1 MKKIVSTLVIATLV
15 LGVSLN
21 TAYAIKPFKDEFDA
35 KYVKDSNNA
44 EFVEAVKKA
53 NCNLCHGKNAEGKD
67 DKKVRN
73 AYGMALD
80 KLLDKKEDAKNKEKI
95 QAALDTVAAEK
106 SNPDNPNAPTFGELI
121 KQGKLPG
128 GN

>member
-1 MKKIVSTLVIATLV
+1 MKRIVLTLVIASLI
-15 LGVSLN
+15 LGLSLN

-35 KYVKDSNNA
+35 KYVKDATNT
-44 EFVEAVKKA
+44 EFVDAVKKA

-73 AYGMALD
+73 AYGKALD

-95 QAALDTVAAEK
+95 QAALDTVAGEK
-106 SNPDNPNAPTFGELI
+106 SNPDDPSSPTFGELL